1 METEFGWEKVL
12 KPVWMAPELQT
23 TVKKDNITEL
33 TVEDELDYSN
43 LEGDPNA
50 IDEIIKQELALKIAQ
65 EMINEDLIQI
75 LVSEDIPKK
84 TKVFRAKVKFVQE

>member
-1 METEFGWEKVL
+1 METEFGWEKVINPL
-12 KPVWMAPELQT
+12 WVAAGAEVT
-23 TVKKDNITEL
+23 AKKDNITEL
-33 TVEDELDYSN
+33 TVEDELDYSD

-50 IDEIIKQELALKIAQ
+50 IDEIIKQELALKIAR

-75 LVSEDIPKK
+75 LVSEDISKR